1 MSKFMFI
8 KKDTDLDGTET
19 NHTVSMQFEDI
30 YLDSVISNFQDF
42 LKGCGFVF
50 SGELQIVE
58 EEKDDVIRSKHYYDL
73 SRNR

>member
-8 KKDTDLDGTET
+8 KKDTADLATET
-19 NHTVSMQFEDI
+19 NHTVSMQFDEI

-58 EEKDDVIRSKHYYDL
+58 KEKVPAHSKHYYDTT
-73 SRNR
+73 RNL

>member
-1 MSKFMFI
+1 MSKFTFI
-8 KKDTDLDGTET
+8 KKDTDLDDTET
-19 NHTVSMQFEDI
+19 NHTVSMQFDDI

-58 EEKDDVIRSKHYYDL
+58 EEKDGVIRSKHYYDL
-73 SRNR
+73 GRNR

>member
-1 MSKFMFI
+1 MSKFMFL
-8 KKDTDLDGTET
+8 KKDAGIEGGET
-19 NHTVSMQFEDI
+19 NHTVSMQFEDE

-58 EEKDDVIRSKHYYDL
+58 EEDSVIHSKHYYDL
-73 SRNR
+73 GRNR

>member
-1 MSKFMFI
+1 MSKFTFI
-8 KKDTDLDGTET
+8 KKDADLDGTET
-19 NHTVSMQFEDI
+19 NHTVSMQFDEI

-58 EEKDDVIRSKHYYDL
+58 EEKNKPAHSKHYYDL
-73 SRNR
+73 GRNL

>member
-1 MSKFMFI
+1 MFI
-8 KKDTDLDGTET
+8 KKDTDLEGTET

-58 EEKDDVIRSKHYYDL
+58 EEKDGVIRSKHYYDL
-73 SRNR
+73 GRNR

>member
-1 MSKFMFI
+1 MFI
-8 KKDTDLDGTET
+8 KKDTDLEGKET
-19 NHTVSMQFEDI
+19 NHTVTMQFEDI

-58 EEKDDVIRSKHYYDL
+58 EDTVIHSKHYYDAG
-73 SRNR
+73 RNL

>member
-8 KKDTDLDGTET
+8 KKDTDLEGTET

-58 EEKDDVIRSKHYYDL
+58 EEKDGVIRSKHYYDL
-73 SRNR
+73 GRNR

>member
-1 MSKFMFI
+1 MFI
-8 KKDTDLDGTET
+8 KKDTDLEGTET

-58 EEKDDVIRSKHYYDL
+58 EEKDGVIRSKHYYDL
-73 SRNR
+73 GRNL